1 MSKKP
6 VTPPQDDSDV
16 PRKKSNSRGMS
27 WILLGMLV
35 AGLSGFGIDNYGGAI
50 TSVGTVG
57 DREIAVTDY
66 TRTLNGRINQI
77 QQQFGVA
84 LPFAQIQALG
94 IDREALEQVV
104 TATALAGET
113 AALGLSAG
121 DISVATEIAGRPEFQ
136 AATGGFDK
144 DNYRAILDQNRMS
157 LSDFETTVREDLAR
171 RLLQGAVIGGVT
183 APAAAVGT
191 LHQWQGEKRALTF
204 LPVTEADLAVPL
216 TPPDEAAIQAWY
228 DANIAS
234 YTRPEA
240 KRIRYVA
247 LTPAAAGE
255 GVAVDAAA
263 VRQLYD
269 DRIDQFVVPEK
280 RLVERLIYPDDATAT
295 AAKAR
300 LDAGETF
307 ETLVADRKLTL
318 TDIDMGDVSKVELGA
333 AGDAVFALSEPG
345 VVGPIASDLGPAL
358 YRMNAILAAQNTG
371 FDAVKA
377 DLEAE
382 WKQEAGAR
390 AVGDKV
396 EAIDDLLAGGGTL
409 EDMAGDLGQ
418 QVETTDYAA
427 GADDNIPLALNPGF
441 QKAAAALEKDTFLEA
456 ILLEDGSLVAM
467 ELVEVVPPTPQALDK
482 VRDRVTLDASA
493 NALTEALVAGAEAMA
508 DVVAG
513 GKALAD
519 LGQTVTATLTRD
531 ETLPGLNGDLTV
543 KGFSLA
549 AGETVIWSEA
559 GLTGLLQVTEVIPV
573 EAADDAAKTGLADE
587 YRASMASDVF
597 ALYSKAVTDKAGLQL
612 DQGAITA
619 VHTQLTTN

>member
-84 LPFAQIQALG
+84 LPFDQIQALG

-240 KRIRYVA
+240 KRIRFVA

-482 VRDRVTLDASA
+482 VRDRVTSDASA
-493 NALTEALVAGAEAMA
+493 KALTEALVAGAEAMA

-543 KGFSLA
+543 KGFSMA
-549 AGETVIWSEA
+549 AGETVIWSET
-559 GLTGLLQVTEVIPV
+559 GMTGLLQVTEVIPV